1 MAVQK
6 IAALIRTT
14 GNLKALADKA
24 RRLAEWQ
31 KRYADS
37 APPALARASRVAGF
51 RSGTLL
57 LWADN
62 AAVAAKLKQLTPR
75 LMTAMN
81 KEANEVTSI
90 RVQVQPARITKSLE
104 KRAAK
109 PGLTPRVL
117 DHFVRLS
124 ETVPDPGL
132 KTALETLVAHHRG
145 RRAPVK

>member
-14 GNLKALADKA
+14 DNLKALAEKA
-24 RRLAEWQ
+24 RHLADWQ

-51 RSGTLL
+51 RSGALL
-57 LWADN
+57 LWTDN

-81 KEANEVTSI
+81 KQANEVTSI
-90 RVQVQPARITKSLE
+90 RVQVQPARITKALE

-109 PGLTPRVL
+109 PGLPPRVL
-117 DHFVRLS
+117 AHFVRLS
-124 ETVPDPGL
+124 ETVPDSAL
-132 KTALETLVAHHRG
+132 RTALQSLIAHHRG
-145 RRAPVK
+145 ARPPVK

>member
-14 GNLKALADKA
+14 DNLKALAEKA
-24 RRLAEWQ
+24 RHLADWQ

-37 APPALARASRVAGF
+37 VPPALARASRVAGF
-51 RSGTLL
+51 RSGALL
-57 LWADN
+57 LWTDN

-81 KEANEVTSI
+81 KQANEVTAI
-90 RVQVQPARITKSLE
+90 RVQVQPARVTKALE
-104 KRAAK
+104 KHAAK

-117 DHFVRLS
+117 AHFAQLS
-124 ETVPDPGL
+124 ETVPDPDL
-132 KTALETLVAHHRG
+132 KTALEKLIAHHRG
-145 RRAPVK
+145 DRSAVK